1 MITAGGLSSLL
12 LFSYISSETIRTNYA
27 YYAFK
32 AYPSMSPSQINLL
45 SELAKL
51 FTALVVIL
59 NPFTN
64 KSTTSRASQYATWLH
79 RHGLS
84 YALPA
89 ALYLINN
96 LIYMT
101 ILPLTSPSLL
111 QVCLLAKLPATG
123 ILHHYMVKRQRNHF
137 AWLSLF
143 MLCIGLV
150 VFNIPNDLPQS
161 QTATGWY
168 LAPVASAVIAAL
180 SAIASISS
188 ERLVKEGDFWLAQA
202 GLYTW
207 GVIFSLLSIP
217 VMPFFS
223 HSVGNSDDKVDLPLT
238 TDYLVASATLIAIT
252 AGTGLIVAS
261 LLRFRDNILKVIG
274 TSATLVTVA
283 MSQYVFRP
291 ELRASNFTAS
301 KVCGA
306 SIVAVCTWCYNHWN
320 QAPWPP
326 LKPAYSQLDSEMGKI
341 YEGGEVRDY
350 EDLKVPPGQEA
361 EVFQPDATKIACCAL
376 VIGFVTLE
384 MAVRM

>member
-1 MITAGGLSSLL
+1 M
-12 LFSYISSETIRTNYA
+12 
-27 YYAFK
+27 
-32 AYPSMSPSQINLL
+32 
-45 SELAKL
+45 
-51 FTALVVIL
+51 VL

-64 KSTTSRASQYATWLH
+64 KSTTKRASQYGTWL
-79 RHGLS
+79 RRDGLG

-123 ILHHYMVKRQRNHF
+123 ILHHYTVKRQRNHF
-137 AWLSLF
+137 AWTSLF

-150 VFNIPNDLPQS
+150 IFNIPNDLPQS

-168 LAPVASAVIAAL
+168 LAPVTGAVIAAL

-207 GVIFSLLSIP
+207 GVVFSVLSIP
-217 VMPFFS
+217 VMSLFS
-223 HSVGNSDDKVDLPLT
+223 HSVANSDKVAIPMT
-238 TDYLVASATLIAIT
+238 MDYIVASGALIAIT

-274 TSATLVTVA
+274 TSATLVTIAV
-283 MSQYVFRP
+283 SQYVFRP

-326 LKPAYSQLDSEMGKI
+326 LKPAYSQLDSEIGKV
-341 YEGGEVRDY
+341 YEKGELLDY
-350 EDLKVPPGQEA
+350 EELKPYKEA
-361 EVFQPDATKIACCAL
+361 SVFHPNATKIVCCAL

>member
-1 MITAGGLSSLL
+1 
-12 LFSYISSETIRTNYA
+12 
-27 YYAFK
+27 
-32 AYPSMSPSQINLL
+32 
-45 SELAKL
+45 
-51 FTALVVIL
+51 
-59 NPFTN
+59 
-64 KSTTSRASQYATWLH
+64 
-79 RHGLS
+79 
-84 YALPA
+84 
-89 ALYLINN
+89 
-96 LIYMT
+96 
-101 ILPLTSPSLL
+101 
-111 QVCLLAKLPATG
+111 
-123 ILHHYMVKRQRNHF
+123 
-137 AWLSLF
+137 

-150 VFNIPNDLPQS
+150 IFNIPNDLPQS

-168 LAPVASAVIAAL
+168 LAPVTGAVIAAL

-207 GVIFSLLSIP
+207 GVVFSVLSIP
-217 VMPFFS
+217 VMSLFS
-223 HSVGNSDDKVDLPLT
+223 HSVANSDKVAIPMT
-238 TDYLVASATLIAIT
+238 MDYIVASGALIAIT

-274 TSATLVTVA
+274 TSATLVTIAV
-283 MSQYVFRP
+283 SQYVFRP

-326 LKPAYSQLDSEMGKI
+326 LKPAYSQLDSEIGKV
-341 YEGGEVRDY
+341 YEKGELLDY
-350 EDLKVPPGQEA
+350 EELKPYKEA
-361 EVFQPDATKIACCAL
+361 SVFHPNATKIVCCAL